1 MYFVTTTLPAPIDY
15 KLCSTL
21 VQFLSTYSRSDLH
34 TEDPVQ
40 ERIVSDGQL
49 VLISY
54 ASVMFFSLERKHSH
68 YKEDGNS
75 LRKIS
80 NFVHQEPMTPIDACT
95 SETATL
101 TSVLGIQAS
110 WLAAEPEAKPLFD
123 YLLIIFLLFLFLLK
137 EYKFFIIHC
146 SVIIIFVTI
155 IIIYFQIS
163 NVLLKWLSLSLHF

>member
-1 MYFVTTTLPAPIDY
+1 MFYFSTVFIHIFAIRFTHRRPCSRENSVRWTVGSYL
-15 KLCSTL
+15 LCL
-21 VQFLSTYSRSDLH
+21 
-34 TEDPVQ
+34 
-40 ERIVSDGQL
+40 
-49 VLISY
+49 
-54 ASVMFFSLERKHSH
+54 MFFSLERKHSH

-123 YLLIIFLLFLFLLK
+123 YLLIIFLLFLFLSK

>member
-1 MYFVTTTLPAPIDY
+1 MFY
-15 KLCSTL
+15 
-21 VQFLSTYSRSDLH
+21 LSTVFIHIFAIRFTHRRPCSRGNSVRW
-34 TEDPVQ
+34 TVG
-40 ERIVSDGQL
+40 SN
-49 VLISY
+49 SY
-54 ASVMFFSLERKHSH
+54 LLFLMFFSLERKHSH
-68 YKEDGNS
+68 NKEDGNS

-95 SETATL
+95 LETATL

-146 SVIIIFVTI
+146 SVIIIFVII